1 MKKVTK
7 LISRLT
13 TPLWTVIAP
22 LAAHAALVDP
32 NDRPSDIP
40 NAVNIRIVI
49 VRILNYILSFV
60 GLIAVGFLIWAG
72 FLYLTSGGNEE
83 QSGKAKKLILQVI
96 IGIIIILLSWVIVNT
111 IITQLSGSIE
121 SGVTTF

>member
-7 LISRLT
+7 TISRVT
-13 TPLWTVIAP
+13 APLWALIAP
-22 LAAHAALVDP
+22 LTAYAALVDP
-32 NDRPSDIP
+32 RDRPSDIP
-40 NAVNIRIVI
+40 DAVDIRVVI
-49 VRILNYILSFV
+49 VRILNYVLSFV

-111 IITQLSGSIE
+111 IITQLSGNIA
-121 SGVTTF
+121 SGTTTF